1 MSLDHINSILLHPVV
16 YYILQNTVSILI
28 VGFTSPNSYLRN
40 AALPPMLLCSWLLMP
55 MYLEKMGTTLGA
67 AFLATGVMSNV
78 LAYIDTALY
87 RKWSFEAGS
96 PSVQLIP
103 EHKFRE
109 KQQNNR
115 ILSRANGGSAV
126 ERIRFGYFAVYSSRY
141 CGSPFE
147 VPHVPPFDYNNPA
160 YVPSRGRLL
169 LDKAK
174 LFIVCYLV
182 VDLAEVTSQPGQN
195 QVLFAPHRIPLFST
209 PNLSYEHLI
218 FRTIS
223 TPGIWTVNYIIIQ
236 LMQTASALV
245 RVGTGVDHP
254 KVWRPVFGPLSET
267 YTLRGFWR

>member
-28 VGFTSPNSYLRN
+28 AGFTSPNSYLRY
-40 AALPPMLLCSWLLMP
+40 AALPPMLFCSWFLMP
-55 MYLEKMGTTLGA
+55 MYLEKMGNKLGA
-67 AFLATGVMSNV
+67 IYLAAGVLSNV

-87 RKWSFEAGS
+87 RKWSFEARG
-96 PSVQLIP
+96 PTVQLIP
-103 EHKFRE
+103 DHKIKE
-109 KQQNNR
+109 KQKNAG
-115 ILSRANGGSAV
+115 ILSRTNGGSVA

-174 LFIVCYLV
+174 LFIVCYLIA
-182 VDLAEVTSQPGQN
+182 DLVETTSQPGQN
-195 QVLFAPHRIPLFST
+195 QVLFAPHRIPLFSA

-223 TPGIWTVNYIIIQ
+223 TPVIWTVNYILIQ
-236 LMQTASALV
+236 LAQTASALV
-245 RVGTGVDHP
+245 RVGTGVDNP
-254 KVWRPVFGPLSET
+254 IVWRPIFGPLSKT